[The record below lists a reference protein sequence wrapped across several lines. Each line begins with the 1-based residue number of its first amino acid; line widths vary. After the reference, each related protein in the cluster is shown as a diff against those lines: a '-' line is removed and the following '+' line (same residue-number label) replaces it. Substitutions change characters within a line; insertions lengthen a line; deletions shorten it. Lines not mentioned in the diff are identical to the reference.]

1 MKSTSSLTN
10 AAIDTTD
17 PLSAA
22 RLESDKKCKSMDL
35 LKVLDIPLSLRI
47 QISGTQLFK
56 SRSHYLPR
64 IKICFENT
72 MFKGFKMNSPIQEC
86 SKPTSD
92 KLASKGECTFYE
104 NTDKMS
110 DLSLDDPPSTLS
122 LGSVGS
128 AGTSAGLMGP

>member
-1 MKSTSSLTN
+1 
-10 AAIDTTD
+10 
-17 PLSAA
+17 
-22 RLESDKKCKSMDL
+22 
-35 LKVLDIPLSLRI
+35 
-47 QISGTQLFK
+47 
-56 SRSHYLPR
+56 
-64 IKICFENT
+64 
-72 MFKGFKMNSPIQEC
+72 MNSPIQEC